1 MFHQHIYDLAR
12 LRHEEYNR
20 ELNNLYAP
28 IEVKPGL
35 VRRLSATLAQ
45 ALARGTP
52 KQLPAARFAQGSAA
66 VKLPRT
72 SSL

>member
-12 LRHEEYNR
+12 LRQEEYNR

-28 IEVKPGL
+28 IEVKPGW
-35 VRRLSATLAQ
+35 VRRLSTSLAQ
-45 ALARGTP
+45 AVACRAP
-52 KQLPAARFAQGSAA
+52 KELPAARHSQAGAA
-66 VKLPRT
+66 VKLPRM